1 MAPPHADEERELIT
15 MQCRILQMEME
26 LRAVKGEVAKIQ
38 GGGTAI
44 LGLLDDHPQTGLA
57 ADRQPHRIAFEL
69 EQHSYR
75 QYPTQDRTQLHL
87 KTASLETEL
96 RLASDQLKMAQAGTL
111 YLVGLL
117 GSRAPAT
124 LQVQQP
130 QLMLSHELP
139 VTVPASQN
147 PMPWSAAESLL
158 DENTDLL
165 RFEQMSASV
174 AWGTGDTKNSNDW
187 GKSDK
192 GWGQSDQSVQAHTT
206 ADAGGGWGAVD
217 PASLYGACPVYRQTL
232 AKSSSHDSVRKVAP
246 PDPSWDDTTGL
257 QDSVAINAPQNAY
270 PKPTPEHFKLPTAS
284 PGAQMYCS
292 DSPASLLLESPII
305 STTKLHGAPA
315 PAPRVPQ
322 HQAYF
327 TQSEHSRLKG
337 MACFIEDM
345 EENDKNLKWQAF
357 ANAHRGHTL
366 EQWVDYYAKE
376 VRPNYLE
383 QQLRR
388 VAAIAA
394 PDTLQQVSEADV
406 SDNPSR
412 GASSPD
418 LVSPESDSPKSA
430 AARAESDNPASPSV
444 TDMQVHLQVT
454 DTPRA
459 AAVPDKATN
468 DGPTASISAVEL
480 DDAGELAIDVSVDTA
495 LDVLLRPQN
504 EDVGVEVPIIT
515 AREVVLPPLHGTF
528 QQLAECREMHQAFT
542 EPTAKRGRPRDTAR
556 RSWTKESTDE
566 ESQDS
571 SSNGSRPY
579 CLYYN
584 ALRNITPNELEWAKV
599 WDRSFTSSVFFKYED
614 GDLDRDPELRRSVL
628 IQGIPPATLLGT
640 ILDNVRTGK
649 LVRAR
654 FIDTIFMRTTPPSGD
669 TGLLEFQ
676 SACDA
681 RLFVQSNPQLT
692 LPTAGDGGTAT
703 ATVSLVLTPTRPT
716 YEYTRAQQD
725 SRISRVIYLADH
737 RKQFTAF
744 EVMNRLWHVDG
755 SLAEPVRPI
764 VRPDGVIVLEF
775 ASMHDAGKLLYA
787 MGRIGDFRNMGM
799 GYAADPCAT
808 GATGLISDSGDMVG
822 DDVVDDLDA
831 PY

>member
-57 ADRQPHRIAFEL
+57 ADRQPHRNAFEL

-87 KTASLETEL
+87 KTASLETQL

-165 RFEQMSASV
+165 RFEKMSASV

-232 AKSSSHDSVRKVAP
+232 AKSSSHDSVRKVTP
-246 PDPSWDDTTGL
+246 PDPFWDDTMGL
-257 QDSVAINAPQNAY
+257 QDSVAVSAPQNAY
-270 PKPTPEHFKLPTAS
+270 TKPTPEHFKPPTAS

-292 DSPASLLLESPII
+292 DSTASLLPGSPII
-305 STTKLHGAPA
+305 STTKLRGAPA
-315 PAPRVPQ
+315 LAPRVSQ
-322 HQAYF
+322 CQAYF
-327 TQSEHSRLKG
+327 TQSEHSRLK
-337 MACFIEDM
+337 
-345 EENDKNLKWQAF
+345 
-357 ANAHRGHTL
+357 
-366 EQWVDYYAKE
+366 
-376 VRPNYLE
+376 
-383 QQLRR
+383 
-388 VAAIAA
+388 
-394 PDTLQQVSEADV
+394 
-406 SDNPSR
+406 
-412 GASSPD
+412 
-418 LVSPESDSPKSA
+418 
-430 AARAESDNPASPSV
+430 
-444 TDMQVHLQVT
+444 DMQVHLQVT
-454 DTPRA
+454 NTPRA
-459 AAVPDKATN
+459 AAIPDKATN

-495 LDVLLRPQN
+495 LDVFLRPQN

-556 RSWTKESTDE
+556 RSWTKESTDK

-571 SSNGSRPY
+571 PSNGSRPY
-579 CLYYN
+579 CLYYK

-649 LVRAR
+649 LVRAK

-669 TGLLEFQ
+669 TVLLEFQ
-676 SACDA
+676 SAYDA

-692 LPTAGDGGTAT
+692 LPTAGDGGTET
-703 ATVSLVLTPTRPT
+703 ATVSLVHTPTRPT

-787 MGRIGDFRNMGM
+787 MGRLGDFRNMGM

-808 GATGLISDSGDMVG
+808 GATGLISDSGGMDG